1 MAAVLQTPRALLV
14 VSVGL
19 LVLVT
24 AGSVAAAL
32 TSPSPA
38 VCVALAVGV
47 CAAAVGAGTAAVRY
61 VLERPEEM
69 RRERMRATKCP
80 QCGYDLRGN
89 VTRVCPECGAC
100 VDVRLWRL
108 PP

>member
-1 MAAVLQTPRALLV
+1 MAAVPQTPRALLL
-14 VSVGL
+14 VSLGL

-47 CAAAVGAGTAAVRY
+47 CAAAVVVGTAAVRY
-61 VLERPEEM
+61 VLERPEEL
-69 RRERMRATKCP
+69 RRDRMRAMECP
-80 QCGYDLRGN
+80 HCGYDLRGN

-100 VDVRLWRL
+100 VDVRLWHVPR
-108 PP
+108 